1 MARTG
6 PRNLATQ
13 AGLGLDSEIASL
25 LSAIEQEKV
34 PDRLTQLAIEL
45 QNALVQKRRK
55 ETTN

>member
-1 MARTG
+1 MARTD
-6 PRNLATQ
+6 PRNLAIQ